1 VSSVASL
8 SLSTGSPLTINAI
21 VPPAIEEMYGTTNIT
36 ESSIN
41 VAPFPNTT
49 VGIFVNI
56 TVYAPDAVLNP
67 NVGSNGR
74 NFNVI
79 ITNPATHVTT
89 TLTVAE
95 IRNSPYYTGELR
107 VVPAADYS
115 SYAGQTGVISVASG
129 QVNKI
134 SVVVDVTTG
143 SAYVNNVQTQ
153 FTMTG
158 SSYFYVGSVVAKP
171 TIISSQVVSVST
183 GQPVTTLTPGQSY
196 EITFAEKNTG
206 NVNATVYAIIEI
218 EVNGTVVTSPEI
230 AINTLSPGQISSI
243 GTVWTPAAAGTYN
256 VTIILYQ
263 NPELS
268 IPYVPGTETLTLTV
282 S

>member
-1 VSSVASL
+1 
-8 SLSTGSPLTINAI
+8 
-21 VPPAIEEMYGTTNIT
+21 
-36 ESSIN
+36 
-41 VAPFPNTT
+41 
-49 VGIFVNI
+49 
-56 TVYAPDAVLNP
+56 
-67 NVGSNGR
+67 
-74 NFNVI
+74 
-79 ITNPATHVTT
+79 
-89 TLTVAE
+89 VAE
-95 IRNSPYYTGELR
+95 IGNSPYYTGELR

-115 SYAGQTGVISVASG
+115 SYAGQRGVISVASG

-196 EITFAEKNTG
+196 EITFAVKNTG

-218 EVNGTVVTSPEI
+218 EVNGTVVTSP
-230 AINTLSPGQISSI
+230 AIVITTLSPGQTSSSEQS
-243 GTVWTPAAAGTYN
+243 GLQP
-256 VTIILYQ
+256 L
-263 NPELS
+263 P
-268 IPYVPGTETLTLTV
+268 VPTKLP
-282 S
+282 